1 MKIMKNISI
10 LMILLI
16 SFNFVI
22 AQNYENGGVLDINF
36 INQDPDPVEPGE
48 YVDVRWKM
56 ENLGDETL
64 ENVEI
69 EFVATYP
76 FSVDENPVKSYAK
89 IDSQIKDDA
98 GIIIKYKVRVDENAI
113 EGSNLIKIKYRS
125 DDSTWTT
132 QEYDINVQTV
142 DANLGIMSIETV
154 PTNILPGDEFE
165 LRIKVKNLADSTI
178 NDVNM
183 KLDLLLSTITTG
195 SMTTTKSD
203 ILDSLPFAP
212 TKSATE
218 KKIRNI
224 KQGEEV
230 VFTYSLIAY
239 ADAEAKVYKIPI
251 ELGYYDGIGTQ
262 YAKEDIV
269 GIIIQSKP
277 DLRVILESSEIS
289 AQGTKGEVS
298 VKFVNK
304 GLTDVKL
311 LNVMLKESD
320 NYDIISPSE
329 VYIGNI
335 ESDDY
340 ESADFEIYAK
350 VNNLADLPIPVTY
363 EYMDANNNKIVEEST
378 LNVKLCTEGDPS
390 CTEKKNNKNAIYGLV
405 AVLIIVGFFIVR
417 AILKRKK

>member
-1 MKIMKNISI
+1 MKIIKNISI

-16 SFNFVI
+16 SLNFVI
-22 AQNYENGGVLDINF
+22 AQNYENGGVLKINF

-48 YVDVRWKM
+48 YVDVRWKL
-56 ENLGDETL
+56 ENLGDQSL

-76 FSVDENPVKSYAK
+76 FSVDENPIKSFDT
-89 IDSQIKDDA
+89 IDPKIKDEA

-113 EGSNLIKIKYRS
+113 EGTNTIKIRYRS
-125 DDSTWTT
+125 DDSSWTT
-132 QEYDINVQTV
+132 QEYNIEVQTV

-154 PTNILPGDEFE
+154 PSEIYPGDSFD
-165 LRIKVKNLADSTI
+165 LKIKVKNLADSTI
-178 NDVNM
+178 KDVNM
-183 KLDLLLSTITTG
+183 KLDLLLSTITAG
-195 SMTTTKSD
+195 SVTTTKSD
-203 ILDSLPFAP
+203 ILDALPFAP

-224 KQGEEV
+224 RQGEEV
-230 VFTYSLIAY
+230 IFTYSLIAY

-277 DLRVILESSEIS
+277 DLRVILENSEITK
-289 AQGTKGEVS
+289 QGTKGEVS

-304 GLTDVKL
+304 GLTDIKL
-311 LNVMLKESD
+311 LNVMLDENN
-320 NYDIISPSE
+320 NYDILSTKE

-340 ESADFEIYAK
+340 ETADFELFAK
-350 VNNLADLPIPVTY
+350 TNNLAELPIKIEY
-363 EYMDANNNKIVEEST
+363 EYMDANNNKIVETAE
-378 LNVKLCTEGDPS
+378 LKVKLCSEGDPS
-390 CTEKKNNKNAIYGLV
+390 CTVEKNNTTAIYGGIAL
-405 AVLIIVGFFIVR
+405 LIIVGFFIIR